1 MDESFAEAGG
11 VGICCRDHGG
21 DGPPLVLVH
30 ATGFHGR
37 VWDPFLPALTERFR
51 VITLD
56 QRGHGD
62 SDKPEGGYEW
72 PRFGEDVLAAVDHLG
87 LEGPAALGH
96 SAGAAALV
104 LAESMR
110 PGTFSRLVL
119 MDPVTPRADVR
130 RFFSG
135 EENPLARSSLKRRR
149 VWDSV
154 DQMVERLAEGSPLRG
169 WREEFLRAYV
179 EHGTVPRAD
188 GTIEL
193 KCPPEVEAQVYMMG
207 GTHDAWERLAELR
220 CPVLA
225 LVGEDSEMWFDAAA
239 EALGKQLRDGRVE
252 RVPGGH
258 FFPME
263 EPEATLER
271 VLPFLEEAR

>member
-1 MDESFAEAGG
+1 M
-11 VGICCRDHGG
+11 
-21 DGPPLVLVH
+21 VLVH

-37 VWDPFLPALTERFR
+37 VWDPFLPALAERFR
-51 VITLD
+51 VVTLD

-62 SDKPEGGYEW
+62 SDKPDGGYEW

-87 LEGPAALGH
+87 LEGPAAMGH

-104 LAESMR
+104 LAESRR

-119 MDPVTPRADVR
+119 MDPVTPPPDAR

-154 DQMVERLAEGSPLRG
+154 DQMVGRLAEGSPLRD

-179 EHGTVPRAD
+179 EHGTVPRSD

-193 KCPPEVEAQVYMMG
+193 KCPPEVESQIYRMG
-207 GTHDAWERLAELR
+207 GTHDAWERLAELH
-220 CPVLA
+220 CPVLG
-225 LVGEDSEMWFDAAA
+225 LVGEHSEMWFEDRAD
-239 EALGKQLRDGRVE
+239 ALGRQLQHGSVD

-263 EPEATLER
+263 EPEATLSCA
-271 VLPFLEEAR
+271 LAFL